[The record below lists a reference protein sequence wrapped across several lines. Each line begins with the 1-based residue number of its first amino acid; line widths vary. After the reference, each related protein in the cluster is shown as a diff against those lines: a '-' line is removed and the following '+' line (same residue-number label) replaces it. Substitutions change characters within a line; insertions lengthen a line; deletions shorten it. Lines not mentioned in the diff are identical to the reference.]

1 MSPETASAALVRV
14 TEPLEPRRAATLR
27 ESFGAMFDHVEG
39 WQVEAAGLLVTA
51 EDQVGKMK
59 RARLLRL
66 EIKDARVALDKRRKE
81 LKASVL
87 VEGRAI
93 DGAFAVFEGLAA
105 PLEAH
110 LREQETFAERAE
122 AARRDALMEARQAA
136 LLALETPPWEIP
148 ADLGELGE
156 GQWIGVLVLAQE
168 AKKKRED
175 KARAD
180 AEAHERGRV
189 QAERDAAESRK
200 REAAQNAENTRL
212 KREAAVREEALQKER
227 QAAERAQAKATVEKK
242 ARLAAEAKAAEERTA
257 RVQAETET
265 AKLQAA
271 QAPELAKTAAEK
283 LATLVFALQAI
294 AQDRVTDPRKAARDA
309 LKKVGESWK
318 S

>member
-1 MSPETASAALVRV
+1 MSSETASAALARV
-14 TEPLEPRRAATLR
+14 IEPLDSRRAETLKA
-27 ESFGAMFDHVEG
+27 SFGAMFDHVSD
-39 WQVEAAGLLVTA
+39 WQAEAASLLVTA
-51 EDQVGKMK
+51 EDQVGRMR

-66 EIKDARVALDKRRKE
+66 EIKDARVALDKKRKE

-122 AARRDALMEARQAA
+122 AARRDTLMEVRQAA
-136 LLALETPPWEIP
+136 LLALETPLWEIP
-148 ADLGELGE
+148 ADLGDLGE
-156 GQWIGVLVLAQE
+156 GQWLGVLVLAQG
-168 AKKKRED
+168 AKKKRVD
-175 KARAD
+175 AVRI
-180 AEAHERGRV
+180 AEAEAAER
-189 QAERDAAESRK
+189 QAETERLDVERRK
-200 REAAQNAENTRL
+200 REATQQAENARL
-212 KREAAVREEALQKER
+212 KVEATVREEALRKER
-227 QAAERAQAKATVEKK
+227 QATERARAKADTEKT
-242 ARLAAEAKAAEERTA
+242 ARLAAEAKVAEERAA
-257 RVQAETET
+257 RVRAETAT
-265 AKLQAA
+265 AKLQVDP
-271 QAPELAKTAAEK
+271 APSAVTAAEK